1 MIRKYELMY
10 IVDSSLP
17 EENMK
22 AIVEKINNTIRKN
35 GELLEQQNLGE
46 KKLAYTIKK
55 KQRGIYIFNVLSG
68 EQNTVN
74 EAERTLKITDGVLR
88 YLTVRTDTTP

>member
-17 EENMK
+17 EEGIK
-22 AIVEKINNTIRKN
+22 SIVEKINNVIGKK
-35 GELLEQQNLGE
+35 GELVEQQNLGE

-55 KQRGIYIFNVLSG
+55 RQKGVYIFSVLKG
-68 EQNTVN
+68 EQETVN

-88 YLTVRTDTTP
+88 YLTIRADTAP

>member
-10 IVDSSLP
+10 IVDSSMS
-17 EENMK
+17 EDGVK
-22 AIVEKINNTIRKN
+22 SIIEKINAVIGKK
-35 GELLEQQNLGE
+35 GELVEQQNLGE

-55 KQRGIYIFNVLSG
+55 KQKGIYIFNVVKG
-68 EQNTVN
+68 EQETVN

-88 YLTVRTDTTP
+88 YLTIRADTAQ

>member
-17 EENMK
+17 EENLK
-22 AIVEKINNTIRKN
+22 AVIEKINTTISKN
-35 GELLEQQNLGE
+35 GELVEQQNLGE
-46 KKLAYTIKK
+46 KELAYPIKR
-55 KQRGIYIFNVLSG
+55 KQKGIYVLNIIRG
-68 EQNTVN
+68 EQNTIN

-88 YLTVRTDTTP
+88 YLTIRNDKTP